1 MMYVLLFFTLLIDV
15 MAAVFMASSYFGK
28 WTLFLAVFLYG
39 LSFYCRLI
47 ILKALP
53 LGIVFALGSGISI
66 CLSVLVGFVLFKQVI
81 DLPAY
86 VGIVFILCGVAVM
99 CNLSKVV

>member
-1 MMYVLLFFTLLIDV
+1 MYLFLVFTLMIDV
-15 MAAVFMASSYFGK
+15 MAAVFMASSYYGK
-28 WTLFLAVFLYG
+28 WALFLAVFLYG

-81 DLPAY
+81 DLPASI
-86 VGIVFILCGVAVM
+86 GIVFILIGIMLMCG
-99 CNLSKVV
+99 LSKVV